1 MRRAFSFWPRAVTVV
16 TVLHLVPA
24 IPPGLALALLLVLIG
39 TQAAYLLAPARA
51 GYLLRLGVSALA
63 VVLGEA
69 MAAAGAG
76 AHLALGELHP
86 YQDLALLAVAQ
97 WSLSRWRRRASPPE
111 RV

>member
-1 MRRAFSFWPRAVTVV
+1 MNAV
-16 TVLHLVPA
+16 LQFVPEV
-24 IPPGLALALLLVLIG
+24 PPGLALALLLVLIG

-51 GYLLRLGVSALA
+51 GYLLRLGASLLA
-63 VVLGEA
+63 VAAGEL

-76 AHLALGELHP
+76 AHLAVGQLHP

-97 WSLSRWRRRASPPE
+97 WSLTRWRRRTTSASG

>member
-1 MRRAFSFWPRAVTVV
+1 MHPIPAV
-16 TVLHLVPA
+16 
-24 IPPGLALALLLVLIG
+24 PPGLALAALLILIG
-39 TQAAYLLAPARA
+39 TQLAYLLAPARA

-63 VVLGEA
+63 VALGEL

-76 AHLALGELHP
+76 AHLALGQAHP

-97 WSLSRWRRRASPPE
+97 WSLNRWRRRASSASG